1 MPGVSRKT
9 SSFNWSLAS
18 YDEHPAVTCYQLL
31 ERSKVVWTG
40 AIAFKDYCTEKT
52 DTMSFLRKMFFR
64 LVTSVGQ
71 RKKKEIILSPVRNRT
86 SPSDLRSDA
95 LPLSHKDS
103 SVSGVYYGVL
113 MTRVLHTARIS
124 NVDSVMFL
132 TEK

>member
-1 MPGVSRKT
+1 M
-9 SSFNWSLAS
+9 F
-18 YDEHPAVTCYQLL
+18 LL
-31 ERSKVVWTG
+31 SKLLSKKVEMVNFELG
-40 AIAFKDYCTEKT
+40 EE
-52 DTMSFLRKMFFR
+52 LRKMFFR

-71 RKKKEIILSPVRNRT
+71 RKNSE

-103 SVSGVYYGVL
+103 SVNGVYYEVL